1 MTRLEFRVYSY
12 YDKRYLPLEVKDSEI
27 YVNAFGQ
34 VRYTKQTNDLPCLP
48 QGELQ
53 IEIFTGFYDKN
64 KKQIYEGDI
73 VRFEADSHDMGILTI
88 VGAVSFKKG
97 RFIIKGYEDLFPHYS
112 FLLCFK
118 I

>member
-53 IEIFTGFYDKN
+53 IEIFTEYFLEEKN
-64 KKQIYEGDI
+64 KKSKEKSKWKQ
-73 VRFEADSHDMGILTI
+73 TQT
-88 VGAVSFKKG
+88 
-97 RFIIKGYEDLFPHYS
+97 
-112 FLLCFK
+112 
-118 I
+118 